1 MFLPKRNKNYQFG
14 PQIRKK
20 GKDQSFRDIYHQ
32 GEAFRRFLLP
42 SALIEAQSEFS

>member
-20 GKDQSFRDIYHQ
+20 GKEQNFRDIYHQ
-32 GEAFRRFLLP
+32 GEASRRFLLP
-42 SALIEAQSEFS
+42 SAQSEFS